1 MTSPC
6 PPEGDVKFSVDS
18 ISITAGRGLGRSFQ
32 GSPPPCPGFLSAPG
46 CLPAFSCSLS
56 VGCSLTSVLL
66 PGLGTSSRVT
76 RWPAGV
82 SCLRLSCRT
91 RGWRVAGGGDRV
103 KGRRQCRLGP
113 TEPLLD
119 WPEGGAQA
127 QGTVCSAVPGF
138 PTPRP
143 GWGQDA
149 DGLRIVTVRPWPCP
163 GFLPE
168 LLHLDCSSH
177 SNQGGVT
184 QPHFKDEGTE
194 AQRDHEL

>member
-1 MTSPC
+1 MTSPHS
-6 PPEGDVKFSVDS
+6 PAGDVQFSVDS
-18 ISITAGRGLGRSFQ
+18 ISLTAGRGLGRSFQ
-32 GSPPPCPGFLSAPG
+32 GSPPPCPVFLSAPG

-66 PGLGTSSRVT
+66 PGLGTGSRVT

-91 RGWRVAGGGDRV
+91 LGWRVAGWRGQSEGRV
-103 KGRRQCRLGP
+103 AVQAGANRASPGLARRRCSGSRDCLPLQC
-113 TEPLLD
+113 
-119 WPEGGAQA
+119 
-127 QGTVCSAVPGF
+127 PGF
-138 PTPRP
+138 PTPQP
-143 GWGQDA
+143 GWSQDA

-177 SNQGGVT
+177 SNLGGVT
-184 QPHFKDEGTE
+184 H
-194 AQRDHEL
+194 